1 MDKCEMTEEE
11 VLECIRKLMNY
22 LQARHAVETERIE
35 NAIYNLE
42 DALK

>member
-11 VLECIRKLMNY
+11 VLECISKLMSY
-22 LQARHAVETERIE
+22 LQAKDAVETERIE